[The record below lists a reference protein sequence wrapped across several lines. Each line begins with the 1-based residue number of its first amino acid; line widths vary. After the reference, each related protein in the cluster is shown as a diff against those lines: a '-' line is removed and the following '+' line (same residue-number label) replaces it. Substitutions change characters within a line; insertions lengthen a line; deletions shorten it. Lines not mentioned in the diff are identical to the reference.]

1 MYLLTDMHSYVHA
14 RWYNDTT
21 PWDPLDEDG
30 EEDEFD
36 PVSVVFVVLSL
47 SASHT
52 TVFQEIHLVDPFAAV
67 DKAAAEKA
75 AAEKAAAEGAAA
87 AAAA

>member
-1 MYLLTDMHSYVHA
+1 MRSWVHA

-36 PVSVVFVVLSL
+36 PVSVVFVFLS
-47 SASHT
+47 SSVFHRMA
-52 TVFQEIHLVDPFAAV
+52 FQEIHLVDPFAAV

-75 AAEKAAAEGAAA
+75 AAEKAAAEKAAAEGAAA